1 LFKEVL
7 YMARAEQHEELPPF
21 ARRLKALREAAGMT
35 QNQLAERSG
44 LHLGAVFKL
53 EQGRREPSWATVQ
66 ALCDALGV
74 SCEEFKTSAAP
85 AEPTGQVEAKSKP
98 TGSKAKKGRKKT

>member
-1 LFKEVL
+1 
-7 YMARAEQHEELPPF
+7 MAKSDPLETLPPF
-21 ARRLKALREAAGMT
+21 ALRLKALREAAGLT
-35 QNQLAERSG
+35 QSQLAERSG

-74 SCEEFKTSAAP
+74 SSEAFRSKEAL
-85 AEPTGQVEAKSKP
+85 GQATPKGK
-98 TGSKAKKGRKKT
+98 GGAKGRKRK

>member
-1 LFKEVL
+1 
-7 YMARAEQHEELPPF
+7 MAKSEPSREATSF
-21 ARRLKALREAAGMT
+21 AARLKMLREGAGLT
-35 QNQLAERSG
+35 QAQLAERAG

-74 SCEEFKTSAAP
+74 SCEKFRTDGETGGKRPPPAGPTPKTGDATPSRR
-85 AEPTGQVEAKSKP
+85 PTRRKP
-98 TGSKAKKGRKKT
+98 KGG